1 MCPQGI
7 IVRMEF
13 FFPED
18 NLTRAVPEETKI
30 TSLSAT
36 PYPDGYRVRV
46 NIDVTPFQKRPYIEV
61 SLNDADGEEV
71 ASTNIVEPL
80 SWKLE
85 FTMHIR
91 GELRNPYT
99 LTARLYY
106 PENGPSDEPRHFSF
120 DVIQDPAADSG

>member
-1 MCPQGI
+1 MD
-7 IVRMEF
+7 F

-18 NLTRAVPEETKI
+18 NLTRAVPEETRI
-30 TSLSAT
+30 TSLSAV

-46 NIDVTPFQKRPYIEV
+46 NIEITPFQKRPYIEV
-61 SLNDADGEEV
+61 ALHDADGGEV

-91 GELRNPYT
+91 GDLRNPYT
-99 LTARLYY
+99 LNARLYY
-106 PENGPSDEPRHFSF
+106 PEDGPSDEPRQFSF
-120 DVIQDPAADSG
+120 DVEPAPVDSPAPDPN